1 MAPLVACGCVGG
13 LSPYVNSW
21 RLEAF
26 EIPCIAYS
34 ISNPAR
40 IMAWVKKL
48 IFLTLWVVVMA
59 TGVFLG
65 AWQLDRLAWKTAWLD
80 RIDQA
85 YRQPVGIKQFN
96 LSDLPCTSLDRTFFI
111 RTSVRVAYDLD
122 PTRTYIIRPR
132 VVDGMFGKYIY
143 TRAILPNGVYLWIN
157 RGFVPDGTDIPP
169 PPKSSK
175 ATIQIRSND
184 IPVDHILQDNP
195 RVTSDDLRSNPSC
208 IPLSVLGVIE
218 QSDLRTP
225 WPLPVGTRPIPSNDH
240 LNYAIFWFVMSGI
253 AALMGGYIVLN
264 AKIRHCNVLRYENNN
279 PLDI

>member
-1 MAPLVACGCVGG
+1 MASLVACDCVGDLG
-13 LSPYVNSW
+13 SCVNRW
-21 RLEAF
+21 RLETF

-48 IFLTLWVVVMA
+48 IFLALWIVVMA

-85 YRQPVGIKQFN
+85 YRQPVDIQQFN
-96 LSDLPCTSLDRTFFI
+96 LSDLPCMSVDRTFFI
-111 RTSVRVAYDLD
+111 RTSVRVTYDPD
-122 PTRTYIIRPR
+122 PARTFIVRPR
-132 VVDGMFGKYIY
+132 VVDGMFGKYVY
-143 TRAILPNGVYLWIN
+143 TRAVMTNGIKIWIN
-157 RGFVPDGTDIPP
+157 RGFVPDGTDIPS

-175 ATIQIRSND
+175 ATIQIRGND
-184 IPVDHILQDNP
+184 IPVDQILYDNP
-195 RVTSDDLRSNPSC
+195 RVTPDDLRSHSDC
-208 IPLSVLGVIE
+208 IPLSVMGVVE
-218 QSDLRTP
+218 QSDLRAP

-253 AALMGGYIVLN
+253 AAIMGGYILLN
-264 AKIRHCNVLRYENNN
+264 AKFRPRNFLNYENNN